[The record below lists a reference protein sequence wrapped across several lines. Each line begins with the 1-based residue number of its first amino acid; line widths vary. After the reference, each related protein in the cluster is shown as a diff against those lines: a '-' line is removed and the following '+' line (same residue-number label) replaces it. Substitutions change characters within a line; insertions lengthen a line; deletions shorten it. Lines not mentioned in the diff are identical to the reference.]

1 MIALLL
7 VLAQFWCPMHPNER
21 SESRASC
28 PVCGMALV
36 QMPPATFAT
45 NPVDLRAT
53 PTLAGAR
60 LRIAVKQPGAGPLVR
75 KFAIVHERPMH
86 LFVVGE
92 GLEFFAHEHPVQQPD
107 GVFMLDLTLPRRG
120 PYMAIAEF
128 LPEGGTP
135 QTFQQ
140 AFTTGGAFARPA
152 RTAVDTAPK
161 IVDGMRVSVDASK
174 IHGGGMQPLIITI
187 DDAATGAPVTDLEPY
202 LGASAHLLI
211 VSQDMTEA
219 IHGHPTEDVRGP
231 SVTFRPL
238 LPRAGVFKAWIQLQR
253 AGRVS
258 TAAFVIDV
266 P

>member
-7 VLAQFWCPMHPNER
+7 VLAQFWCAMHPNER
-21 SESRASC
+21 SETPGKC
-28 PVCGMALV
+28 PVCGMTLV

-53 PTLAGAR
+53 PTLTGAR
-60 LRIAVKQPGAGPLVR
+60 LRIAVRQPRSAALVR

-92 GLEFFAHEHPVQQPD
+92 GLDFFAHDHPVQQLD
-107 GVFMLDLTLPRRG
+107 GVFMLDVTLPRPG
-120 PYMAIAEF
+120 SYMAIAEF

-140 AFTTGGAFARPA
+140 VFTTGVGFARPA
-152 RTAVDTAPK
+152 RPAVDAAPK
-161 IVDGMRVSVDASK
+161 IVDGMRVTLDASQVQA
-174 IHGGGMQPLIITI
+174 GGTQPLVMTI
-187 DDAATGAPVTDLEPY
+187 DDAATGAPVSDLEPY
-202 LGASAHLLI
+202 LGAGAHVLI
-211 VSQDMTEA
+211 VSQDVTEA
-219 IHGHPTEDVRGP
+219 IHGHPTEAGRGP
-231 SVTFRPL
+231 SITVRPL
-238 LPRAGVFKAWIQLQR
+238 LPRAGVYKLWMQFQR
-253 AGRVS
+253 AGRVA

>member
-1 MIALLL
+1 MPIRPAAIVLLL
-7 VLAQFWCPMHPNER
+7 LLA
-21 SESRASC
+21 
-28 PVCGMALV
+28 

-53 PTLAGAR
+53 PTLTGAR
-60 LRIAVKQPGAGPLVR
+60 LRIAVRQPGSGSLVR
-75 KFAIVHERPMH
+75 RFATVHERAMH

-107 GVFMLDLTLPRRG
+107 GVFMIDVTLPRRG
-120 PYMAIAEF
+120 AYMAIAEF

-140 AFTTGGAFARPA
+140 IFTTGSGFGRPA
-152 RTAVDTAPK
+152 RLGADLAPK
-161 IVDGMRVSVDASK
+161 IVDGMRFSLEAGSVHA
-174 IHGGGMQPLIITI
+174 GGRQALTVRI
-187 DDAATGAPVTDLEPY
+187 DDAATGAPVNDLERY
-202 LGASAHLLI
+202 LGASAHLLL
-211 VSQDMTEA
+211 VSQDLTEA
-219 IHGHPTEDVRGP
+219 IHDHPTEEERGP

-238 LPRAGVFKAWIQLQR
+238 LPHAGMFKAWIQVQR
-253 AGRVS
+253 AGHVS